1 LGHNRDRSTVK
12 FAMSEP
18 VTIQDIYDLFRTSQQ
33 VAEQRS
39 AALDHQLATFAAEA
53 EQRSAAAEQR
63 SAALDHQLAT
73 FAAEAE
79 QRSAA
84 LDHQLAELAAKAEQ
98 RSAEAD
104 RRAAEAERRLA
115 RIERI
120 AAQANQESARLGERW
135 GQFVENLVEPAV
147 IQLFQE
153 RGIGVQE
160 TYRRMKSKRPTA
172 PMEIDIFAI
181 DGDVAVAIEVKSR
194 LARRDV
200 EYFLEK
206 LGRFKQSFIHFNDYQ
221 LYGAVA
227 GIEIDENVDRYA
239 YQQGLFVIRQRGDA
253 MEIANDA
260 TFQPTT
266 W

>member
-1 LGHNRDRSTVK
+1 MGSGGLGHNRGRSTAE
-12 FAMSEP
+12 FAMSDP

-53 EQRSAAAEQR
+53 EQRSAA
-63 SAALDHQLAT
+63 LDRQLA
-73 FAAEAE
+73 
-79 QRSAA
+79 
-84 LDHQLAELAAKAEQ
+84 DLAAKADQ

-104 RRAAEAERRLA
+104 QRLA

-147 IQLFQE
+147 ITLFQD

-160 TYRRMKSKRPTA
+160 TYRRMKSKRPAA

-206 LGRFKQSFIHFNDYQ
+206 LGRFKQSFIHFQDYQ

-239 YQQGLFVIRQRGDA
+239 YQRGLFVIRQRGDA

-260 TFQPTT
+260 NFQPAT

>member
-1 LGHNRDRSTVK
+1 
-12 FAMSEP
+12 MSEP

-39 AALDHQLATFAAEA
+39 AAIDHQLATFAAEA
-53 EQRSAAAEQR
+53 TQR

-79 QRSAA
+79 QRSAD
-84 LDHQLAELAAKAEQ
+84 LDRQLADFAAEAKQRSADLDRQLADFAAKADQ
-98 RSAEAD
+98 RAAEAD
-104 RRAAEAERRLA
+104 RRAAEADRRLA

-147 IQLFQE
+147 ITLFQA

-160 TYRRMKSKRPTA
+160 TYRRMKSKRPAA

-206 LGRFKQSFIHFNDYQ
+206 LGRFKQSFIHFQEYQ

-227 GIEIDENVDRYA
+227 GIEIDENMDRYA
-239 YQQGLFVIRQRGDA
+239 YQQGLFVIRQCGDA

-260 TFQPTT
+260 TFQPAT